1 MAIITE
7 NTNSSPMFQT
17 VLADSQES
25 PFVVLPKT
33 TSAIDFCVCD
43 YECEYFNYVFADQS
57 STDDFKNDK
66 SSFLVGLSTVSAVL
80 EIRLIGNGQDIVIS
94 DNIFGTYYPKG
105 TFTNTENQ
113 LNYVGF
119 VADWK
124 KIYDA
129 FGGGVYYFEFKE
141 TVFNRDF
148 ITQSVKYVLSSYSE
162 QKAFKTLRLRF
173 EQNGL
178 IEDGLD
184 YTNLNWITEVRI
196 EGSLRY
202 NAPTLTLDN
211 YQNTNRSIKQIQDKT
226 VKNFEIET
234 SLIPSKIGN
243 LFTLDGVLSNNIL
256 ITNYDWFAYEKYIDF
271 PIIITEITDFKGNY
285 RLNSLASFI
294 FKAEERTQA
303 NVKRN
308 VTY

>member
-7 NTNSSPMFQT
+7 NINSTPMFQS
-17 VLADSQES
+17 VLANSQES
-25 PFVVLPKT
+25 PFVVLPT
-33 TSAIDFCVCD
+33 VGTAIDFCVCD
-43 YECEYFNYVFADQS
+43 YECQYFNHVFADPIR
-57 STDDFKNDK
+57 TDDFKNDK
-66 SSFLVGLSTVSAVL
+66 SSFLIGLAADSSTL
-80 EIRLIGNGQDIVIS
+80 EIRLIGNSQDLLIN
-94 DNIFGTYYPKG
+94 DNTFGEYFAKG
-105 TFTNTENQ
+105 SFTNTENQ

-119 VADWK
+119 IANWK
-124 KIYDA
+124 KILTA

-148 ITQSVKYVLSSYSE
+148 ITESVKYRLSTYSE
-162 QKAFKTLRLRF
+162 AKAFKTVRF
-173 EQNGL
+173 RFQQNGL
-178 IEDGLD
+178 IENGLD
-184 YTNLNWITEVRI
+184 YTGLNWITEVRI

-211 YQNTNRSIKQIQDKT
+211 YPDSGRTIKQIQDKT

-234 SLIPSKIGN
+234 NLIPSSIGN
-243 LFTLDGVLSNNIL
+243 LFTEDGVLANNIFV
-256 ITNYDWFAYEKYIDF
+256 TNYDWFAYEKYVDF

-294 FKAEERTQA
+294 FKAEERTQN

-308 VTY
+308 VQ

>member
-7 NTNSSPMFQT
+7 NTNNSPMFQA

-25 PFVVLPKT
+25 PFIVLPPVGT
-33 TSAIDFCVCD
+33 AIDFCVCD
-43 YECEYFNYVFADQS
+43 YECQYFNNVFADLL

-66 SSFLVGLSTVSAVL
+66 SSFLIGLAADSSTL
-80 EIRLIGNGQDIVIS
+80 EIRLIGNGQDVVIS
-94 DNIFGTYYPKG
+94 DDTFGEYFTKG

-119 VADWK
+119 IADWK
-124 KIYDA
+124 KILTA
-129 FGGGVYYFEFKE
+129 FGGGVYYFTFTE

-148 ITQSVKYVLSSYSE
+148 VTESVKYRLSPYNETRVL
-162 QKAFKTLRLRF
+162 KTLRLRF

-178 IEDGLD
+178 IENGLD
-184 YTNLNWITEVRI
+184 YTGLNWITEVRI

-243 LFTLDGVLSNNIL
+243 LFTLDGVLANNIL
-256 ITNYDWFAYEKYIDF
+256 VTNYDWFAYEKYIDF

-294 FKAEERTQA
+294 FKAEERTQN

-308 VTY
+308 VQ